1 MILLTL
7 KMNKLNTNVNTF
19 KKSIESTVKAIS
31 KKSDINILF
40 GSDIKNSDQ
49 NVNLPEFNEKKLNKS
64 KVSIRGKS
72 DSASL
77 VNRYHNKIVHQKMSP
92 KNIEAKIIFDE
103 IEFLRCEL
111 LGGLK
116 YPGIK
121 KNLLDFEQEHIKE
134 KKNENVK
141 LNKSETFKL
150 YLKNNILGLNLANE
164 LDEVSDPIIKSL
176 KKILKNQKLHIFNKI
191 SDQKEFS
198 LEVLKLINTVI
209 DDHIQNKEDN
219 NAESNANDEKE
230 ESQKEEIN
238 EQTEEYQSYEITDTT
253 ESQNA
258 ENVEN
263 DDSLNEVGSDEES
276 SDYSSSPSNDFKDII
291 DTTFKYSVYT
301 KKFDS
306 ITTAEKLCDTEE
318 ASKLRKQLDK
328 QTEKLDSTITILAN
342 KLQRKLLS
350 KQNRWWEFDLEEGI
364 LDSGKLA
371 RIITSPES
379 SLSYKKEK
387 DTEFKDTVVSLLID
401 NSGSMRG
408 RPITIA
414 AISTDILAKT
424 LERCGIKVEVLG
436 FTTKTWKGGK
446 ARDTWIKDNKPK
458 LPGRL
463 NELLHIIYKNADAP
477 VRRTKKNFGIMLKE
491 GLLKENID
499 GEALDWAYKRLN
511 VRSEKR
517 KILMVISDGAP
528 VDDSTLSSNK
538 SNYLDNHL
546 KYVIK
551 SIEKRATVELIAI
564 GIGHDVTRY
573 YEKAVTILDVD
584 DLGGVMSKQLINL
597 F

>member
-1 MILLTL
+1 MS
-7 KMNKLNTNVNTF
+7 KPNTNINTF

-40 GSDIKNSDQ
+40 GSDNKSSYQ
-49 NVNLPEFNEKKLNKS
+49 NVNLPEVNKDKLYKS
-64 KVSIRGKS
+64 KLSIRGKS

-77 VNRYHNKIVHQKMSP
+77 VNRYHNNKIHQKMSP
-92 KNIEAKIIFDE
+92 KNLETKVIFDE

-111 LGGLK
+111 LGSLK

-121 KNLLDFEQEHIKE
+121 KNLLDFDTEYINEKITENIKLS
-134 KKNENVK
+134 KP
-141 LNKSETFKL
+141 ETFKL
-150 YLKNNILGLNLANE
+150 FLKNNILGLDLNNQLS
-164 LDEVSDPIIKSL
+164 EVGDPIINSLNKELKS
-176 KKILKNQKLHIFNKI
+176 KNIQILDKI
-191 SDQKEFS
+191 SNQKEFS
-198 LEVLKLINTVI
+198 IEVLKLINDVI
-209 DDHIQNKEDN
+209 DQNVQNENNNNEKNDDN
-219 NAESNANDEKE
+219 SE
-230 ESQKEEIN
+230 EQETKK
-238 EQTEEYQSYEITDTT
+238 QTEEYQSFEITDTA
-253 ESQNA
+253 ESQSTDSL
-258 ENVEN
+258 EN
-263 DDSLNEVGSDEES
+263 DESLNEVGSEEES
-276 SDYSSSPSNDFKDII
+276 SDYNSSSSNDFKDSIE
-291 DTTFKYSVYT
+291 THFKYSIYT

-306 ITTAEKLCDTEE
+306 VTNADKLCDAEE

-371 RIITSPES
+371 RIITTPES

-414 AISTDILAKT
+414 AISTDILART

-446 ARDTWIKDNKPK
+446 ARDTWIKENKPK

-511 VRSEKR
+511 ARSEKR

-546 KYVIK
+546 KYIIK
-551 SIEKRATVELIAI
+551 SIEKRGSVELLAI

-573 YEKAVTILDVD
+573 YAKAVTILDVD
-584 DLGGVMSKQLINL
+584 DLGNVMSKQLINL

>member
-1 MILLTL
+1 MS
-7 KMNKLNTNVNTF
+7 KPNTNINTF
-19 KKSIESTVKAIS
+19 KKSIESTIKAIS

-40 GSDIKNSDQ
+40 GSDNKSSYQ
-49 NVNLPEFNEKKLNKS
+49 NVNLPEVNKDKLYKS
-64 KVSIRGKS
+64 RLRIRSRS

-77 VNRYHNKIVHQKMSP
+77 VNRYHNNKIHQKMSP
-92 KNIEAKIIFDE
+92 KNLETKVIFDE

-111 LGGLK
+111 LGSVK

-121 KNLLDFEQEHIKE
+121 KNLLDFDTEYINEKITENIKLS
-134 KKNENVK
+134 KP
-141 LNKSETFKL
+141 ETFKL
-150 YLKNNILGLNLANE
+150 FLKNNILGLDLYNQLS
-164 LDEVSDPIIKSL
+164 EVGDPIINSLNKALKS
-176 KKILKNQKLHIFNKI
+176 KNIQILDKI
-191 SDQKEFS
+191 SNQKEFS
-198 LEVLKLINTVI
+198 KEVLKLINDVI
-209 DDHIQNKEDN
+209 DQNVQNENNNNEKNDDN
-219 NAESNANDEKE
+219 SE
-230 ESQKEEIN
+230 EQENLEQETKK
-238 EQTEEYQSYEITDTT
+238 QTEEYQSFEITDTA
-253 ESQNA
+253 ESQSTDSL
-258 ENVEN
+258 EN
-263 DDSLNEVGSDEES
+263 DESLNEVGSEEES
-276 SDYSSSPSNDFKDII
+276 SDYNSSSSNDFKDSIE
-291 DTTFKYSVYT
+291 THFKYSIYT

-306 ITTAEKLCDTEE
+306 VTNADKLCDAEE

-371 RIITSPES
+371 RVITTPES

-414 AISTDILAKT
+414 AISTDILART

-436 FTTKTWKGGK
+436 FTTRTWKGGK
-446 ARDTWIKDNKPK
+446 ARDTWIKENKPK

-511 VRSEKR
+511 ARSEKR

-546 KYVIK
+546 KYIIK
-551 SIEKRATVELIAI
+551 SIEKRGSVELLAI

-573 YEKAVTILDVD
+573 YAKAVTILDVD
-584 DLGGVMSKQLINL
+584 DLGNVMSKQLINL

>member
-1 MILLTL
+1 MS
-7 KMNKLNTNVNTF
+7 KPNTNINIF
-19 KKSIESTVKAIS
+19 KKSIESTIKAIS

-40 GSDIKNSDQ
+40 GSDNKSSYR
-49 NVNLPEFNEKKLNKS
+49 NVNLPEVNKDKLYKS
-64 KVSIRGKS
+64 KLSIRGKS

-77 VNRYHNKIVHQKMSP
+77 VNRYHNNKIHQKMSP
-92 KNIEAKIIFDE
+92 KNLETKVIFDE

-111 LGGLK
+111 LGSLK

-121 KNLLDFEQEHIKE
+121 KNLLDFDTEYINEKITENIKLS
-134 KKNENVK
+134 KP
-141 LNKSETFKL
+141 ETFKL
-150 YLKNNILGLNLANE
+150 FLKNNILGLDLYNQLS
-164 LDEVSDPIIKSL
+164 EVGDPIINSL
-176 KKILKNQKLHIFNKI
+176 NKELKNKNIQILDKI
-191 SDQKEFS
+191 SNQKEFS
-198 LEVLKLINTVI
+198 IEVLKLINDVI
-209 DDHIQNKEDN
+209 DENMQNEKDN
-219 NAESNANDEKE
+219 TEKNDDNIE
-230 ESQKEEIN
+230 EQPNVDQETKN
-238 EQTEEYQSYEITDTT
+238 QTEEYQSFEITDTT
-253 ESQNA
+253 ENQST
-258 ENVEN
+258 ESFEN
-263 DDSLNEVGSDEES
+263 DESLNEVGSEEES
-276 SDYSSSPSNDFKDII
+276 SDYNSSSRNDFKDSIE
-291 DTTFKYSVYT
+291 THFKYSIYT

-306 ITTAEKLCDTEE
+306 VTTADKLCDAEE

-371 RIITSPES
+371 RVITTPES

-414 AISTDILAKT
+414 AISTDILTRT

-446 ARDTWIKDNKPK
+446 ARDTWIKENKPK

-511 VRSEKR
+511 ARSEKR

-546 KYVIK
+546 KYIIK
-551 SIEKRATVELIAI
+551 SIEKRGSVELLAI

-573 YEKAVTILDVD
+573 YAKAVTILDVD
-584 DLGGVMSKQLINL
+584 DLGNVMSKQLINL

>member
-1 MILLTL
+1 
-7 KMNKLNTNVNTF
+7 MNKSDTSINNF
-19 KKSIESTVKAIS
+19 KKSIESTIKAIS
-31 KKSDINILF
+31 KKPNINISF
-40 GSDIKNSDQ
+40 GSDNKGSYH
-49 NVNLPEFNEKKLNKS
+49 NVILPEIDKNKINKS
-64 KVSIRGKS
+64 KLSIRGRS

-77 VNRYHNKIVHQKMSP
+77 VCRHHDKKIHQKMSP
-92 KNIEAKIIFDE
+92 ESSEAKVIFDE
-103 IEFLRCEL
+103 LEFLRCEL
-111 LGGLK
+111 LGSLK

-121 KNLLDFEQEHIKE
+121 KNLLDYDIEYINE
-134 KKNENVK
+134 KITQNTK
-141 LNKSETFKL
+141 LSKSETFKL
-150 YLKNNILGLNLANE
+150 FLKNKILRLKLCDQ
-164 LDEVSDPIIKSL
+164 LSKVSDPIINALNKTFKNEL
-176 KKILKNQKLHIFNKI
+176 PHILNKI
-191 SDQKEFS
+191 SNQKEFS
-198 LEVLKLINTVI
+198 IEVLKLINTVI
-209 DDHIQNKEDN
+209 DQNVSNEKDNKEKNEDTT
-219 NAESNANDEKE
+219 DEKQNLDQE
-230 ESQKEEIN
+230 TNKEN
-238 EQTEEYQSYEITDTT
+238 EEYQSFDITDTAESQST
-253 ESQNA
+253 ESL
-258 ENVEN
+258 EDEE
-263 DDSLNEVGSDEES
+263 SLDEVGSEKES
-276 SDYSSSPSNDFKDII
+276 ADYTSSPSNDFKDNI
-291 DTTFKYSVYT
+291 DRHFKYSIYT

-306 ITTAEKLCDTEE
+306 ITTADKLCDAEE
-318 ASKLRKQLDK
+318 TSKLRKQLDK

-414 AISTDILAKT
+414 AISTDILART

-436 FTTKTWKGGK
+436 FTTRTWKGGK
-446 ARDTWIKDNKPK
+446 ARDTWIKENKPK

-463 NELLHIIYKNADAP
+463 NELLHIIYKNADTP

-511 VRSEKR
+511 ARSEKR

-546 KYVIK
+546 KHIIK
-551 SIEKRATVELIAI
+551 SIEKRATVELLAI

-573 YEKAVTILDVD
+573 YDKAITILDVD
-584 DLGGVMSKQLINL
+584 DLGSVMSKQLINL

>member
-1 MILLTL
+1 MI
-7 KMNKLNTNVNTF
+7 KPNTNINVF

-31 KKSDINILF
+31 KKSNVNILF
-40 GSDIKNSDQ
+40 GSDNKSSYQ
-49 NVNLPEFNEKKLNKS
+49 NVNLPEVNKNKLYKS
-64 KVSIRGKS
+64 KLSIRGRS
-72 DSASL
+72 DAASL
-77 VNRYHNKIVHQKMSP
+77 VNRYHDKNIHRKMSP
-92 KNIEAKIIFDE
+92 QNTETKVIFDE

-111 LGGLK
+111 LGSIK
-116 YPGIK
+116 FPGIK
-121 KNLLDFEQEHIKE
+121 KNLLDFDIEYINE
-134 KKNENVK
+134 KITENTK
-141 LNKSETFKL
+141 LSKPETFKL
-150 YLKNNILGLNLANE
+150 FLKNNILRLNLYNQ
-164 LDEVSDPIIKSL
+164 LSKVGDPIINTLNKAFKN
-176 KKILKNQKLHIFNKI
+176 KKIQILDKI
-191 SDQKEFS
+191 SNQKEFS
-198 LEVLKLINTVI
+198 IEVLKLINDII
-209 DDHIQNKEDN
+209 DKNVQNEKDN
-219 NAESNANDEKE
+219 TEKNDDNIE
-230 ESQKEEIN
+230 EQQNVDQETKN
-238 EQTEEYQSYEITDTT
+238 QTEEYQSFEITDTNENQGT
-253 ESQNA
+253 ESF
-258 ENVEN
+258 EN
-263 DDSLNEVGSDEES
+263 DESLNEVGSEEES
-276 SDYSSSPSNDFKDII
+276 SDNSSSSSNDFKDKI
-291 DTTFKYSVYT
+291 DNQFKYSIYT

-306 ITTAEKLCDTEE
+306 IITADKLCDSEE

-371 RIITSPES
+371 RIITTPES

-387 DTEFKDTVVSLLID
+387 DTEFKDTVVTLLID

-414 AISTDILAKT
+414 AISTDILART

-436 FTTKTWKGGK
+436 FTTRTWKGGK
-446 ARDTWIKDNKPK
+446 SRDSWIKENKPK

-511 VRSEKR
+511 ARSEKR

-546 KYVIK
+546 KYIIK
-551 SIEKRATVELIAI
+551 SIEKRGSVELLAI

-573 YEKAVTILDVD
+573 YAKAVTILDVD
-584 DLGGVMSKQLINL
+584 DLGSVMSKQLINL

>member
-1 MILLTL
+1 MS
-7 KMNKLNTNVNTF
+7 KEDTNIYVF
-19 KKSIESTVKAIS
+19 KKSIESTIKAVAN
-31 KKSDINILF
+31 KSDISILF
-40 GSDIKNSDQ
+40 GTDKKHSQ
-49 NVNLPEFNEKKLNKS
+49 ENVNLPEIDKANLYESKLN
-64 KVSIRGKS
+64 IRGKS

-77 VNRYHNKIVHQKMSP
+77 IQRYHDSKIHKTMCP
-92 KNIEAKIIFDE
+92 KKLETKEIFDE

-111 LGGLK
+111 LGSLK

-121 KNLLDFEQEHIKE
+121 KNLIYFDQELIRNKINDDIK
-134 KKNENVK
+134 
-141 LNKSETFKL
+141 LTKSETFKFF
-150 YLKNNILGLNLANE
+150 LKNHILGSDIPSE
-164 LDEVSDPIIKSL
+164 LFKISDPIIKSL
-176 KKILKNQKLHIFNKI
+176 FKVLKNNDLQILDKVSSQKK
-191 SDQKEFS
+191 FS
-198 LEVLKLINTVI
+198 EEILKLINEVI
-209 DDHIQNKEDN
+209 DDEIYNEEEKKDN
-219 NAESNANDEKE
+219 NEDEDQDQESETQDTNK
-230 ESQKEEIN
+230 
-238 EQTEEYQSYEITDTT
+238 QTEEYQTFEIADT
-253 ESQNA
+253 A
-258 ENVEN
+258 ENQNTDSMEN
-263 DDSLNEVGSDEES
+263 PDSIDEIAANKES
-276 SDYSSSPSNDFKDII
+276 SVNNSSPINDFNDQAE
-291 DTTFKYSVYT
+291 TALKYSVYT

-306 ITTAEKLCDTEE
+306 IVNAEKICDTEE

-350 KQNRWWEFDLEEGI
+350 KQSRWWEFDLEEGI
-364 LDSGKLA
+364 LDSGKLS

-424 LERCGIKVEVLG
+424 LERCGIKVEILG
-436 FTTKTWKGGK
+436 FTTKTWKGGRV
-446 ARDTWIKDNKPK
+446 RDSWIKDNKPE

-499 GEALDWAYKRLN
+499 GEALEWAYKRLCARN
-511 VRSEKR
+511 EKR

-546 KYVIK
+546 KFIIN
-551 SIEKRATVELIAI
+551 SIEKKSSVELLAI

-573 YEKAVTILDVD
+573 YKKAVTILDVD
-584 DLGGVMSKQLINL
+584 DLGSVMSKQLINL

>member
-1 MILLTL
+1 
-7 KMNKLNTNVNTF
+7 MNKLDTNINTF
-19 KKSIESTVKAIS
+19 KKSIESTIKAIS
-31 KKSDINILF
+31 KKSNINILF
-40 GSDIKNSDQ
+40 GSENKNLDQ
-49 NVNLPEFNEKKLNKS
+49 DVNLPEINKKKLFKS
-64 KVSIRGKS
+64 KLTIRGRS

-77 VNRYHNKIVHQKMSP
+77 VNRYHDKILHQKMSP
-92 KNIEAKIIFDE
+92 KSLDSKAIFDE
-103 IEFLRCEL
+103 IEQLRCEL
-111 LGGLK
+111 LGSLK
-116 YPGIK
+116 YPGIQ
-121 KNLLDFEQEHIKE
+121 KNLLDFDIEYINE
-134 KKNENVK
+134 KINENVK
-141 LNKSETFKL
+141 LSKSETFKFF
-150 YLKNNILGLNLANE
+150 LKNNILGLNLYNYFYEA
-164 LDEVSDPIIKSL
+164 SDPIIKSL
-176 KKILKNQKLHIFNKI
+176 DKTLKSEKIQILEKI
-191 SDQKEFS
+191 SNQKEFS
-198 LEVLKLINTVI
+198 EEILKLINAVI
-209 DDHIQNKEDN
+209 DQNIQNEEDN
-219 NAESNANDEKE
+219 SKNNEEDNAEQANQDQEEK
-230 ESQKEEIN
+230 N
-238 EQTEEYQSYEITDTT
+238 QTEEFQSFEITDT
-253 ESQNA
+253 A
-258 ENVEN
+258 ENQSIESTEH
-263 DDSLNEVGSDEES
+263 DDSLNEIGSDKEDS
-276 SDYSSSPSNDFKDII
+276 NYNSSPSNDFKDNIEI
-291 DTTFKYSVYT
+291 NFKYSIYT
-301 KKFDS
+301 KEFDS
-306 ITTAEKLCDTEE
+306 VTNADKLCDVEE
-318 ASKLRKQLDK
+318 AFKLRKQLDK

-414 AISTDILAKT
+414 AISTDILART
-424 LERCGIKVEVLG
+424 LERCGVKVEVLG

-446 ARDTWIKDNKPK
+446 ARDTWIKENKPQ

-477 VRRTKKNFGIMLKE
+477 IRRTKRNFGIMLKE

-511 VRSEKR
+511 ARSEKR

-546 KYVIK
+546 KHIIK
-551 SIEKRATVELIAI
+551 AIEKRGSVELLAI

-573 YEKAVTILDVD
+573 YAKAVTILDVD
-584 DLGGVMSKQLINL
+584 DLGSVMSKQLINL

>member
-1 MILLTL
+1 MS
-7 KMNKLNTNVNTF
+7 KANTNINIF
-19 KKSIESTVKAIS
+19 KKSIESTIKAIS

-40 GSDIKNSDQ
+40 GSDNKSYYQ
-49 NVNLPEFNEKKLNKS
+49 NVNLPEVNKNKIYKS
-64 KVSIRGKS
+64 KLSIRSKS
-72 DSASL
+72 DAASL
-77 VNRYHNKIVHQKMSP
+77 VNRYHDKKIHQRMSP
-92 KNIEAKIIFDE
+92 ANLETKIIFDE

-111 LGGLK
+111 LGSAK

-121 KNLLDFEQEHIKE
+121 KNLLDFDIEYINEKITENIKLS
-134 KKNENVK
+134 KP
-141 LNKSETFKL
+141 ETFKL
-150 YLKNNILGLNLANE
+150 FLKNNILGLNLHSQ
-164 LDEVSDPIIKSL
+164 LSKVSDPIIKSL
-176 KKILKNQKLHIFNKI
+176 NKALKKKNIQILDKI
-191 SDQKEFS
+191 SNQKEFS
-198 LEVLKLINTVI
+198 EEILKLINDVI
-209 DDHIQNKEDN
+209 DEHTQNEKDNNEKNEDN
-219 NAESNANDEKE
+219 SEDQENLD
-230 ESQKEEIN
+230 QEIN
-238 EQTEEYQSYEITDTT
+238 KQTEEYQSFEITDTAESQST
-253 ESQNA
+253 ES
-258 ENVEN
+258 VEN
-263 DDSLNEVGSDEES
+263 DESLDEVGSEEDS
-276 SDYSSSPSNDFKDII
+276 SDYSSSSSNDFKDDI
-291 DTTFKYSVYT
+291 DTHFKYSVFT

-306 ITTAEKLCDTEE
+306 VTAADRLCDAEE

-371 RIITSPES
+371 RIITTPES

-414 AISTDILAKT
+414 AISTDILART

-436 FTTKTWKGGK
+436 FTTRTWKGGK
-446 ARDTWIKDNKPK
+446 ARDTWIKENKPK

-499 GEALDWAYKRLN
+499 GEALDWAYKRLSA
-511 VRSEKR
+511 RAEKR

-546 KYVIK
+546 KYIIK
-551 SIEKRATVELIAI
+551 SIEKRGAVELLAI

-573 YEKAVTILDVD
+573 YAKAFTILDVD
-584 DLGGVMSKQLINL
+584 DLGSVMSKQLINL

>member
-1 MILLTL
+1 MS
-7 KMNKLNTNVNTF
+7 KPNTNINTF
-19 KKSIESTVKAIS
+19 KKSIESTIKAIS
-31 KKSDINILF
+31 KKSNINILF
-40 GSDIKNSDQ
+40 GSDNKSSYQ
-49 NVNLPEFNEKKLNKS
+49 NVNLPEVNKDKLYKSKLN
-64 KVSIRGKS
+64 IRGRS

-77 VNRYHNKIVHQKMSP
+77 VNRYHDKKIHQEMSP
-92 KNIEAKIIFDE
+92 ENLETKVIFDE

-111 LGGLK
+111 LGSVK

-121 KNLLDFEQEHIKE
+121 KNLLDFDTEYINEKITENIKLS
-134 KKNENVK
+134 KP
-141 LNKSETFKL
+141 ETFKL
-150 YLKNNILGLNLANE
+150 FLKNNVLGLNLYG
-164 LDEVSDPIIKSL
+164 LLSEVGDPIIKTL
-176 KKILKNQKLHIFNKI
+176 NKELKNKNIQILDKI
-191 SDQKEFS
+191 SNQKEFS
-198 LEVLKLINTVI
+198 IEVLKLINDVI
-209 DDHIQNKEDN
+209 NQNMQNEKNDNEKNDDN
-219 NAESNANDEKE
+219 NEEQENLDQETEK
-230 ESQKEEIN
+230 
-238 EQTEEYQSYEITDTT
+238 QTEEYQSFEIADTAESQST
-253 ESQNA
+253 ESLD
-258 ENVEN
+258 N
-263 DDSLNEVGSDEES
+263 DESLNEVDSEEES
-276 SDYSSSPSNDFKDII
+276 SDYSSSSSNDFKDSI
-291 DTTFKYSVYT
+291 DNHFKYSIYT

-306 ITTAEKLCDTEE
+306 ITTADKLCDAEE

-371 RIITSPES
+371 RIITTPES

-414 AISTDILAKT
+414 AISTDILART

-446 ARDTWIKDNKPK
+446 ARDSWIKENKPK

-511 VRSEKR
+511 TRSEKR

-546 KYVIK
+546 KYIIK
-551 SIEKRATVELIAI
+551 SIEKRGSVELLAI

-573 YEKAVTILDVD
+573 YAKAVTILDVD
-584 DLGGVMSKQLINL
+584 DLGNVMSKQLINL

>member
-1 MILLTL
+1 
-7 KMNKLNTNVNTF
+7 MNKEDKNINIF
-19 KKSIESTVKAIS
+19 KKSIESTVKAVA
-31 KKSDINILF
+31 KKSDISILF
-40 GSDIKNSDQ
+40 GTNEKNSQQ
-49 NVNLPEFNEKKLNKS
+49 NVHLPEIDKANLYESKLN
-64 KVSIRGKS
+64 IRGKS

-77 VNRYHNKIVHQKMSP
+77 IQRYHDKKIHNRLCP
-92 KNIEAKIIFDE
+92 KKLETKEIFDE

-111 LGGLK
+111 LGSLK

-121 KNLLDFEQEHIKE
+121 KNLIDYDQEMIRDKTNDDIK
-134 KKNENVK
+134 
-141 LNKSETFKL
+141 LTKSETFKFF
-150 YLKNNILGLNLANE
+150 LKNNILGSVISSE
-164 LDEVSDPIIKSL
+164 LFKISDPIIKSL
-176 KKILKNQKLHIFNKI
+176 NKILKNKDLKILDKI
-191 SDQKEFS
+191 SNQKKFS
-198 LEVLKLINTVI
+198 KEVLKLINEVI
-209 DDHIQNKEDN
+209 DDQIYNEEERKDN
-219 NAESNANDEKE
+219 NEDEDKDQESETQDNNNQ
-230 ESQKEEIN
+230 S
-238 EQTEEYQSYEITDTT
+238 EEYQTFEIADT
-253 ESQNA
+253 A
-258 ENVEN
+258 ENQN
-263 DDSLNEVGSDEES
+263 TDSIEDPDLIDGASDNKES
-276 SDYSSSPSNDFKDII
+276 SADNSSPINDFNNQ
-291 DTTFKYSVYT
+291 TETAFKYSVYT

-306 ITTAEKLCDTEE
+306 IVTAEKLCDLDE

-364 LDSGKLA
+364 LDSGKLS

-387 DTEFKDTVVSLLID
+387 DTEFKDTVVTLLID

-424 LERCGIKVEVLG
+424 LERCGIKVEILG

-446 ARDTWIKDNKPK
+446 ARDSWIKESKPE

-499 GEALDWAYKRLN
+499 GEALEWAYKRLCI
-511 VRSEKR
+511 RPEKR

-546 KYVIK
+546 KFIIDT
-551 SIEKRATVELIAI
+551 IEKRSSVELLAI

-573 YEKAVTILDVD
+573 YNRAVTILDVD
-584 DLGGVMSKQLINL
+584 DLGSVMSKQLINL

>member
-49 NVNLPEFNEKKLNKS
+49 NLNLPEFNEKKLNKS
-64 KVSIRGKS
+64 KLSIRGKS

-77 VNRYHNKIVHQKMSP
+77 VHRYHDKIVHQKMSP

-103 IEFLRCEL
+103 IEFLRCEI

-121 KNLLDFEQEHIKE
+121 KNLLDFEQERIKE

-150 YLKNNILGLNLANE
+150 YLKNNILGLNLAHE
-164 LDEVSDPIIKSL
+164 LDEVCDPIIKPL
-176 KKILKNQKLHIFNKI
+176 KKTLKNQKLHIFNKI

-198 LEVLKLINTVI
+198 LEALKLINTVI
-209 DDHIQNKEDN
+209 DEHIQNKEDN
-219 NAESNANDEKE
+219 NAESNADEEKE

-238 EQTEEYQSYEITDTT
+238 EQTEEYQSYEITDTS

-551 SIEKRATVELIAI
+551 SIEKRGTVELIAI

>member
-1 MILLTL
+1 MSKPNI
-7 KMNKLNTNVNTF
+7 NINTF
-19 KKSIESTVKAIS
+19 KKSIESTIKAIS
-31 KKSDINILF
+31 KKSNINILF
-40 GSDIKNSDQ
+40 GSDNKSSFQ
-49 NVNLPEFNEKKLNKS
+49 NVNLPEVNKDKLYKS
-64 KVSIRGKS
+64 KLSIRGRS

-77 VNRYHNKIVHQKMSP
+77 VNRYHDKKIHQKMSP
-92 KNIEAKIIFDE
+92 ENLETKVIFDE

-111 LGGLK
+111 LGSIK

-121 KNLLDFEQEHIKE
+121 KNLLDFDKEYINQKITENIKLS
-134 KKNENVK
+134 KP
-141 LNKSETFKL
+141 ETFKL
-150 YLKNNILGLNLANE
+150 FLKNNILGLNLYNQ
-164 LDEVSDPIIKSL
+164 LSEVGDPIINSL
-176 KKILKNQKLHIFNKI
+176 NKQLKNKNIQILDKI
-191 SDQKEFS
+191 SNQKEFS
-198 LEVLKLINTVI
+198 IEVLKLIDDVI
-209 DDHIQNKEDN
+209 DQNVQNEKNNNEKNDDN
-219 NAESNANDEKE
+219 N
-230 ESQKEEIN
+230 ESQGNLDQEIK
-238 EQTEEYQSYEITDTT
+238 EQTEEYQSFEITDTAEIQST
-253 ESQNA
+253 ESL
-258 ENVEN
+258 EN
-263 DDSLNEVGSDEES
+263 DESLNEVGSEEES
-276 SDYSSSPSNDFKDII
+276 SDYSSSSSNAFEDNI
-291 DTTFKYSVYT
+291 DNHFKYSIYT
-301 KKFDS
+301 KKFDT
-306 ITTAEKLCDTEE
+306 ITSADRLCDSEE

-446 ARDTWIKDNKPK
+446 ARDTWIKENKPK

-463 NELLHIIYKNADAP
+463 NELLHIVYKNADVP

-511 VRSEKR
+511 ARSEKR

-546 KYVIK
+546 KYIIK
-551 SIEKRATVELIAI
+551 SIEKRGTVELLAI

-573 YEKAVTILDVD
+573 YAKAVTILDVD
-584 DLGGVMSKQLINL
+584 DLGNVMSKQLINL

>member
-1 MILLTL
+1 MS
-7 KMNKLNTNVNTF
+7 KPNTNIDIF
-19 KKSIESTVKAIS
+19 KKSIESTIKAIS

-40 GSDIKNSDQ
+40 GSDNKSSYQ
-49 NVNLPEFNEKKLNKS
+49 NVNLPEVNKNGIYKS
-64 KVSIRGKS
+64 KLSIRGRS

-77 VNRYHNKIVHQKMSP
+77 VNRYHDKKVHQKMSP
-92 KNIEAKIIFDE
+92 DNLETKVIFDE

-111 LGGLK
+111 LGSTK

-121 KNLLDFEQEHIKE
+121 KNLLDFDIEYINEKITENIK
-134 KKNENVK
+134 
-141 LNKSETFKL
+141 LSKSETFKL
-150 YLKNNILGLNLANE
+150 FLKNNILGLNLYNQLA
-164 LDEVSDPIIKSL
+164 EVSDPIINSLNKALKNKNLQIL
-176 KKILKNQKLHIFNKI
+176 KKISN
-191 SDQKEFS
+191 QKEFS
-198 LEVLKLINTVI
+198 IEVLKLINDVI
-209 DDHIQNKEDN
+209 DQNTQEEKNDSKKNDDN
-219 NAESNANDEKE
+219 SE
-230 ESQKEEIN
+230 EQENLDQET
-238 EQTEEYQSYEITDTT
+238 ERQTEEYQTFEITDTAESQST
-253 ESQNA
+253 ESL
-258 ENVEN
+258 EN
-263 DDSLNEVGSDEES
+263 DESLNEVGKEEDS
-276 SDYSSSPSNDFKDII
+276 SDYSSSSSNDFKDDI
-291 DTTFKYSVYT
+291 DTHFKYSIYT

-306 ITTAEKLCDTEE
+306 ITSADKLCDPEE
-318 ASKLRKQLDK
+318 AFKLRKQLDK

-350 KQNRWWEFDLEEGI
+350 KQNRWWEFDLEEGV

-436 FTTKTWKGGK
+436 FTTRTWKGGK
-446 ARDTWIKDNKPK
+446 ARDAWIKENKPK

-463 NELLHIIYKNADAP
+463 NELLHIVYKNADAP
-477 VRRTKKNFGIMLKE
+477 VRRTKRNFGIMLKE

-499 GEALDWAYKRLN
+499 GEALDWAYKRLIA
-511 VRSEKR
+511 RSEKR

-546 KYVIK
+546 KYIIK
-551 SIEKRATVELIAI
+551 SIEKRGAVELLAI

-573 YEKAVTILDVD
+573 YAKAVTILDVD
-584 DLGGVMSKQLINL
+584 DLGNVMSKQLINL

>member
-1 MILLTL
+1 MS
-7 KMNKLNTNVNTF
+7 KPNTNINTF

-40 GSDIKNSDQ
+40 GSDNKSSYQ
-49 NVNLPEFNEKKLNKS
+49 NVNLPEVNKDKLYKS
-64 KVSIRGKS
+64 KLSIRGKS

-77 VNRYHNKIVHQKMSP
+77 VNRYHNNKIHQKMSP
-92 KNIEAKIIFDE
+92 KNLETKVIFDE

-111 LGGLK
+111 LGSVK

-121 KNLLDFEQEHIKE
+121 KNLLDFDTEYINEKITENIK
-134 KKNENVK
+134 
-141 LNKSETFKL
+141 LSKSETFKL
-150 YLKNNILGLNLANE
+150 FLKNNILGLDLYNQLS
-164 LDEVSDPIIKSL
+164 EVGDPIINSL
-176 KKILKNQKLHIFNKI
+176 NKELKNKNIQILDKI
-191 SDQKEFS
+191 SNQKEFS
-198 LEVLKLINTVI
+198 IEVLKLINDVI
-209 DDHIQNKEDN
+209 DQNVENENNNNEKNDDNSKEQEN
-219 NAESNANDEKE
+219 LEQETK
-230 ESQKEEIN
+230 K
-238 EQTEEYQSYEITDTT
+238 QTEEYQSFEITDTA
-253 ESQNA
+253 ESQSTDSL
-258 ENVEN
+258 ENEE
-263 DDSLNEVGSDEES
+263 SLNEVGSEEES
-276 SDYSSSPSNDFKDII
+276 SDYSSSSSNDFKDSI
-291 DTTFKYSVYT
+291 DTHFKYSIYT
-301 KKFDS
+301 KIFDS
-306 ITTAEKLCDTEE
+306 VTNADKLCDAEE

-371 RIITSPES
+371 RIITTPES

-387 DTEFKDTVVSLLID
+387 ETEFKDTVVSLLID

-414 AISTDILAKT
+414 AISTDILTRT

-446 ARDTWIKDNKPK
+446 ARDTWIKENKPK

-511 VRSEKR
+511 ARSEKR

-546 KYVIK
+546 KYIIK
-551 SIEKRATVELIAI
+551 SIEKRGSVELLAI

-573 YEKAVTILDVD
+573 YAKAVTILDVD
-584 DLGGVMSKQLINL
+584 DLGNVMSKQLINL

>member
-1 MILLTL
+1 MS
-7 KMNKLNTNVNTF
+7 KPNTNINTF
-19 KKSIESTVKAIS
+19 KKSIESTIKAIS

-40 GSDIKNSDQ
+40 GSDNKSSYQ
-49 NVNLPEFNEKKLNKS
+49 NVNLPEVNKDKLYKS
-64 KVSIRGKS
+64 RLSIRGRS

-77 VNRYHNKIVHQKMSP
+77 VNRYHDKKLHQKMSP
-92 KNIEAKIIFDE
+92 ENLETKVIFDE

-111 LGGLK
+111 LGSVK

-121 KNLLDFEQEHIKE
+121 KNLLDFDTEYINEKITENIKLS
-134 KKNENVK
+134 KP
-141 LNKSETFKL
+141 ETFKL
-150 YLKNNILGLNLANE
+150 FLKNNMLELNLYNQ
-164 LDEVSDPIIKSL
+164 LSEVGDPIINSL
-176 KKILKNQKLHIFNKI
+176 NKEFKNKKTQILGKI

-198 LEVLKLINTVI
+198 IEVLKLINNVI
-209 DDHIQNKEDN
+209 DQNVQNEKNNNEKNDDN
-219 NAESNANDEKE
+219 SE
-230 ESQKEEIN
+230 EQENQDQETRR
-238 EQTEEYQSYEITDTT
+238 QTEEYQSFEITDIAESQST
-253 ESQNA
+253 ESI
-258 ENVEN
+258 EN
-263 DDSLNEVGSDEES
+263 DESLNEVGSEEES
-276 SDYSSSPSNDFKDII
+276 SDYSSSSGNDFKDSI
-291 DTTFKYSVYT
+291 DTHFKYSIYT
-301 KKFDS
+301 KKFD
-306 ITTAEKLCDTEE
+306 IVTTADKLCDAEE

-371 RIITSPES
+371 RIITTPES

-414 AISTDILAKT
+414 AISTDILART

-446 ARDTWIKDNKPK
+446 TRDTWIKENKPK

-511 VRSEKR
+511 ARSEKR

-546 KYVIK
+546 KYIIR
-551 SIEKRATVELIAI
+551 SIEKRGSVELLAI

-573 YEKAVTILDVD
+573 YAKAVTILDVD
-584 DLGGVMSKQLINL
+584 DLGNVMSKQLINL

>member
-1 MILLTL
+1 MS
-7 KMNKLNTNVNTF
+7 KPNTNINTF

-40 GSDIKNSDQ
+40 GSDNKSSYQ
-49 NVNLPEFNEKKLNKS
+49 NVNLPEVNKDKLYKS
-64 KVSIRGKS
+64 KLSIRGRS

-77 VNRYHNKIVHQKMSP
+77 VNRYHDNKIHQKMSP
-92 KNIEAKIIFDE
+92 KNLETKVIFDE

-111 LGGLK
+111 LGSVK

-121 KNLLDFEQEHIKE
+121 KNLLDFDTEYINEKITENIKLS
-134 KKNENVK
+134 KP
-141 LNKSETFKL
+141 ETFKL
-150 YLKNNILGLNLANE
+150 FLKNNILGLDLYNQLS
-164 LDEVSDPIIKSL
+164 EVGDPIINSL
-176 KKILKNQKLHIFNKI
+176 NKELKNKKIQILDKI
-191 SDQKEFS
+191 SNQKEFS
-198 LEVLKLINTVI
+198 IEVLKLINDVI
-209 DDHIQNKEDN
+209 DQNVENENNNNEKNDDN
-219 NAESNANDEKE
+219 SE
-230 ESQKEEIN
+230 EQENLDQETKK
-238 EQTEEYQSYEITDTT
+238 QTEEYQSFEITDTA
-253 ESQNA
+253 ESQSTDSL
-258 ENVEN
+258 EN
-263 DDSLNEVGSDEES
+263 DESLNEVGSEEES
-276 SDYSSSPSNDFKDII
+276 SDYNSSSSNDFKDSIE
-291 DTTFKYSVYT
+291 THFKYSIYT

-306 ITTAEKLCDTEE
+306 VTNADKLCDVEE

-371 RIITSPES
+371 RVITTPES

-436 FTTKTWKGGK
+436 FTTRTWKGGK
-446 ARDTWIKDNKPK
+446 ARDTWIKENKPK

-511 VRSEKR
+511 ARSEKR

-546 KYVIK
+546 KYIIK
-551 SIEKRATVELIAI
+551 SIEKRGSVELLAI

-573 YEKAVTILDVD
+573 YAKAVTILDVD
-584 DLGGVMSKQLINL
+584 DLGSVMSKQLINL

>member
-1 MILLTL
+1 MS
-7 KMNKLNTNVNTF
+7 KPNTNINTF

-40 GSDIKNSDQ
+40 GSDNKSSYQ
-49 NVNLPEFNEKKLNKS
+49 NVNLPEVNKDKLYKS
-64 KVSIRGKS
+64 KLSIRGKS

-77 VNRYHNKIVHQKMSP
+77 VNRYHNNKIHQKMSP
-92 KNIEAKIIFDE
+92 KNLETKVIFDE

-111 LGGLK
+111 LGSVK

-121 KNLLDFEQEHIKE
+121 KNLLDFDTEYINEKITENIKLS
-134 KKNENVK
+134 KP
-141 LNKSETFKL
+141 ETFKL
-150 YLKNNILGLNLANE
+150 FLKNNILGLDLYNQLS
-164 LDEVSDPIIKSL
+164 EVGDPIINSL
-176 KKILKNQKLHIFNKI
+176 NKALKNKDINILDKI
-191 SDQKEFS
+191 TNQKEFS
-198 LEVLKLINTVI
+198 IEILKLINDVI
-209 DDHIQNKEDN
+209 DQNVQNENNNNEKNDDN
-219 NAESNANDEKE
+219 SE
-230 ESQKEEIN
+230 EQENLDQETKK
-238 EQTEEYQSYEITDTT
+238 QDEEYQSFEITDTA
-253 ESQNA
+253 ESQSTDSL
-258 ENVEN
+258 EN
-263 DDSLNEVGSDEES
+263 DESLNEVGSEEES
-276 SDYSSSPSNDFKDII
+276 SDYNSSSSNDFKDSIE
-291 DTTFKYSVYT
+291 THFKYSIYT

-306 ITTAEKLCDTEE
+306 VTNADKLCDAEE

-371 RIITSPES
+371 RIITTPES

-414 AISTDILAKT
+414 AISTDILTRT

-446 ARDTWIKDNKPK
+446 ARDTWIKENKPK

-511 VRSEKR
+511 ARSEKR

-546 KYVIK
+546 KYIIK
-551 SIEKRATVELIAI
+551 SIEKRGSVELLAI

-573 YEKAVTILDVD
+573 YAKAVTILDVD
-584 DLGGVMSKQLINL
+584 DLGNVMSKQLINL